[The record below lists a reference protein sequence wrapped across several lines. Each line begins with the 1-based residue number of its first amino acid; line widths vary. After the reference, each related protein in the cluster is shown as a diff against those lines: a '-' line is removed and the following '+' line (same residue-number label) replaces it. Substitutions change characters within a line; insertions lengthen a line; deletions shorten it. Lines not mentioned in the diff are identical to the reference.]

1 MMNVIQR
8 VVVVIA
14 FLKMHQRQ
22 TYYLGHFEKN
32 VQVVIIREIC
42 MVITMQTNMIEQK
55 EIDSDA
61 LQ

>member
-1 MMNVIQR
+1 MNVIQR
-8 VVVVIA
+8 VAVVIA

-32 VQVVIIREIC
+32 VQVVVIQEIC
-42 MVITMQTNMIEQK
+42 MVITMRMSMTEQR